1 MKKTLIQFLYE
12 QGIEKR
18 MPHVYLDMDGVLV
31 NLEKGAFK
39 VHGAKIS
46 DVPKPERWDKIN
58 AKKDFWKTLEWMP
71 GAEKLWKFLKPYEP
85 SIMSAYARTEP
96 NSAKGKEEW
105 LKKNVEPLPRGRIN
119 LVMRSE
125 KQKFARDGRTQ
136 APNILVDDHPKNIR
150 EWEAKGGIGIHHTSV
165 NRTIARLKNL
175 GFA

>member
-31 NLEKGAFK
+31 NLEKGAYD

-71 GAEKLWKFLKPYEP
+71 GAEKLWKFLKPYMP
-85 SIMSAYARTEP
+85 SIMSAWTKHDP
-96 NSAKGKEEW
+96 NSAQGKADW
-105 LKKNVEPLPRGRIN
+105 LKNHVEKLPSSRVN
-119 LVMRSE
+119 LVMRAD
-125 KQKFARDGRTQ
+125 KKRFAKDGRTG
-136 APNILVDDHPKNIR
+136 APNILIDDHPKNIG
-150 EWEAKGGIGIHHTSV
+150 EWEASGGIGIHHTSV
-165 NRTIARLKNL
+165 NRTITKLKKL

>member
-71 GAEKLWKFLKPYEP
+71 GAEKLWKFLKPYMP
-85 SIMSAYARTEP
+85 SIMSAWTKHDP
-96 NSAKGKEEW
+96 NSAQGKADW
-105 LKKNVEPLPRGRIN
+105 LKNHVEKLPSSRVN
-119 LVMRSE
+119 LVMRAD
-125 KQKFARDGRTQ
+125 KKRFAKDGRTG
-136 APNILVDDHPKNIR
+136 APNILIDDHPKNIG
-150 EWEAKGGIGIHHTSV
+150 EWEASGGIGIHHTSV
-165 NRTIARLKNL
+165 NRTIAKLKKL